1 MGEKGGCIKS
11 GEELQKLSPDPFLR
25 EYLTGLSF
33 GGECTWLSLME
44 RPERFAAAVPICA
57 GDKLMDVPVTER
69 GKKFAKFPLWI
80 FHGDADKV
88 ISVEVSRKVV
98 KALRD
103 AGGTPKYTEYPGV
116 GHNSWDSAYR
126 DSKLI
131 EWLFA
136 QSRKLEDR

>member
-1 MGEKGGCIKS
+1 
-11 GEELQKLSPDPFLR
+11 
-25 EYLTGLSF
+25 
-33 GGECTWLSLME
+33 
-44 RPERFAAAVPICA
+44 
-57 GDKLMDVPVTER
+57 MDVPVTER